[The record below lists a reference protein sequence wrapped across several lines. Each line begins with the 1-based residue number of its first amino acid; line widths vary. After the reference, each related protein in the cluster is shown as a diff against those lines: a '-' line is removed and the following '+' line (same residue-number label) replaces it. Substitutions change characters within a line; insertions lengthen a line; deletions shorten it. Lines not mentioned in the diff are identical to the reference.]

1 MRITDIMS
9 TNVVAVDE
17 KTSIHDATKIMD
29 AHKIRRLPVMKRNK
43 LVGLVTKHMLLEASP
58 SPATAL
64 SIHELHYLLAKMTV
78 KDIMVEKPYTISPD
92 MPAEEALQ
100 LGQNMGYG
108 GFPVVEDGRLVGM
121 VTESD
126 IVRLMTRVLGV
137 REMGKRIDIKASGAF
152 GNMQRIMSILDKNK
166 TVLLSLM
173 SLKETEE
180 EEWLIVLR
188 LDSEDAEPIAKEL
201 TSSGF
206 NVTYV
211 G

>member
-1 MRITDIMS
+1 
-9 TNVVAVDE
+9 
-17 KTSIHDATKIMD
+17 
-29 AHKIRRLPVMKRNK
+29 
-43 LVGLVTKHMLLEASP
+43 
-58 SPATAL
+58 
-64 SIHELHYLLAKMTV
+64 
-78 KDIMVEKPYTISPD
+78 
-92 MPAEEALQ
+92 
-100 LGQNMGYG
+100 
-108 GFPVVEDGRLVGM
+108 
-121 VTESD
+121 
-126 IVRLMTRVLGV
+126 MTRVLGV